1 MSIQANGAGPTPEA
15 EPIPESVKEELASK
29 IQGDFD
35 KAMGNDTDEVE
46 EKEAP
51 AEEIEAHAEETATE
65 ESEAS
70 TAAASDSE
78 TAESQETA
86 AAAAPAKAP
95 TFPAAY
101 RRTLK
106 ALEWSDEEI
115 EEAAKRPEL
124 LPSISKLHT
133 SRNKEVAEWAAAG
146 RRAKEQQAQQQPAA
160 SPAQKAIASLK
171 PVDLAA
177 LKAKYGD
184 EGLIDELAG
193 PVNAAIEQL
202 NAMMPQV
209 QQVQQRA
216 AMSQLEVLSRQIDG
230 FFGDK
235 ELAPFQKLYGA
246 NGKVT
251 PQQEGVRQKV
261 VEYADFL
268 VGGAAQNGRALSL
281 NEALQMAH
289 DAVSGETKTQ
299 AAREELKGKLVT
311 RQKGISLKPGSRGT
325 NLNKTPTKAN
335 TRQALEKRV
344 GGSLKAAFG

>member
-1 MSIQANGAGPTPEA
+1 MSIQVNGAGPTPEA
-15 EPIPESVKEELASK
+15 EPIPESVKEDLATK

-35 KAMGNDTDEVE
+35 KAMGNTDDSDD
-46 EKEAP
+46 AP
-51 AEEIEAHAEETATE
+51 AEESVKEDAGEEQGAEGTASE
-65 ESEAS
+65 ESDPAP
-70 TAAASDSE
+70 SE
-78 TAESQETA
+78 SAESQETA
-86 AAAAPAKAP
+86 ASAPAAKAP

-115 EEAAKRPEL
+115 EDAAKRPEL

-133 SRNKEVAEWAAAG
+133 SRNKEVAEWATAG

-160 SPAQKAIASLK
+160 QPQKGPILLK

-193 PVNAAIEQL
+193 PVNAAIEQM

-209 QQVQQRA
+209 HQVQQRA

-235 ELAPFQKLYGA
+235 ELVPFQKLYGA
-246 NGKVT
+246 NGKLT
-251 PQQEGVRQKV
+251 PQHEAARQKV

-281 NEALQMAH
+281 SEALQMAH

-299 AAREELKGKLVT
+299 AAREELKGKMVQ

-325 NLNKTPTKAN
+325 NLKAPTKAS
-335 TRQALEKRV
+335 TRQSLEKRV
-344 GGSLKAAFG
+344 SGSLKAAFG